1 MMVPQYQPMLQ
12 GAASILQPLC
22 EVGSEEKSQFW
33 DIDDVMQ
40 ALRIA
45 NRHGIPLQKLR
56 TRQVPLA
63 LAC

>member
-1 MMVPQYQPMLQ
+1 MMVPQIQTTLQ
-12 GAASILQPLC
+12 GAAAILQPLC

-45 NRHGIPLQKLR
+45 NRHGIPLQKLK
-56 TRQVPLA
+56 TLQAPLGMA
-63 LAC
+63 S